1 MYNGMAESENDRTNY
16 MIMEKN
22 NISYAL
28 LSYTYST
35 NGITVPSDKPYLVNV
50 YNDELAKKDIEALR
64 DKVDV
69 LIVAMHWGVEY
80 TFTPTEIQKTQA
92 QYLAD
97 LGVDIIIGNHPHC
110 IQPIEWKDDTLVIY
124 SLGNFISNQ
133 IQLMSSIG
141 YKGVI
146 GAFAMVDIH
155 KTEHEDGTSEIKL
168 DNLNVDL
175 LYTHRD
181 MTNKTYKV
189 VPFSKMNSTYLPNYK
204 DIYEEYKAVIQKYDQ
219 TINVIPTV

>member
-1 MYNGMAESENDRTNY
+1 LLATGDGLIHNLLAMYAEQSDGTYDFSDYLTEVEDIVKEYDIAYYNQETVFGGESIGYTYYPRFNTPSAYGDAMLEAGFNTVSIASNHSYDRGEVGVLNSVQYWKEKGIMYNGMAESENDRTNY

-92 QYLAD
+92 PY
-97 LGVDIIIGNHPHC
+97 
-110 IQPIEWKDDTLVIY
+110 
-124 SLGNFISNQ
+124 
-133 IQLMSSIG
+133 
-141 YKGVI
+141 
-146 GAFAMVDIH
+146 
-155 KTEHEDGTSEIKL
+155 
-168 DNLNVDL
+168 
-175 LYTHRD
+175 
-181 MTNKTYKV
+181 
-189 VPFSKMNSTYLPNYK
+189 
-204 DIYEEYKAVIQKYDQ
+204 
-219 TINVIPTV
+219 